1 MARTKQKKDTPTRD
15 RAASERALVAAA
27 AEVLAEAG
35 FQGFGVNA
43 VARAAGLDKQLI
55 YRYFG
60 GVEGLI
66 AAVGEEVAARL
77 GRRLAPLG
85 ALGAAKSYRDMVE
98 RMALGL
104 MQALRDDRLLQRIA
118 AWEIADA
125 SPLVRTLTAARSK
138 VMTQWIA
145 GMRGELKPPGDVD
158 APALNAFIIAAV
170 QHLVLASATAGQFAG
185 MKLAS
190 DKDWERVRAVAKQ
203 VVASVY
209 R

>member
-1 MARTKQKKDTPTRD
+1 MARVKQKKTTDTRD

-27 AEVLAEAG
+27 AEVLAAEG
-35 FQGFGVNA
+35 FPGFGVNA

-77 GRRLAPLG
+77 KHRLAPLA
-85 ALGAAKSYRDMVE
+85 ALGAAKSYGEMAE

-104 MQALRDDRLLQRIA
+104 LQTLRDDRLLQRIA

-125 SPLVRTLTAARSK
+125 SPLVRTLTLARSK
-138 VMTQWIA
+138 VLTQWMA
-145 GMRGELKPPGDVD
+145 ALRGELKPPADVD

-185 MKLAS
+185 MKLS
-190 DKDWERVRAVAKQ
+190 SEKDWERVRSAVKLI
-203 VVASVY
+203 VGGVY